1 MKNAVVLLTLG
12 MLLSAS
18 CKKQQEIDKDTS
30 SFDENNYA
38 TNVANDIGSISDE
51 AGRNKTVSGYKGAS
65 NDELQS
71 GPCAT
76 LKFDTLVGSNPD
88 SITVN
93 FGTSNCLC
101 NDGKYRRGEILIT
114 YTGKYKDSLAFITMT
129 TINYFVDDNG
139 VSGSRTVKN
148 LGHNA
153 QGHLVYDIT
162 ENLNIAKANNGGT
175 IVYNGQRRREWL
187 SGENTI
193 YWGDDK
199 YSITGSASG
208 HNSNGRSFTSGIT
221 KPLVRDMS
229 LACRKH
235 FVSGTYNHTP
245 ENKPT
250 RTIDFGDGACDDIA
264 TVTVNGKTYTV
275 TLR

>member
-1 MKNAVVLLTLG
+1 MKNAVVLLSLG
-12 MLLSAS
+12 LLLGSS
-18 CKKQQEIDKDTS
+18 CRKQQEIDKDTS

-38 TNVANDIGSISDE
+38 TNVANDMGSISDE
-51 AGRNKTVSGYKGAS
+51 AGRNKTVSGYKGAGS
-65 NDELQS
+65 MELQS

-88 SITVN
+88 SITVD
-93 FGTSNCLC
+93 FGSSNCMC
-101 NDGKYRRGEILIT
+101 NDGKNRRGKILIT
-114 YTGKYKDSLAFITMT
+114 YTGKYRDSLAFITMT
-129 TINYFVDDNG
+129 PVNYFVDDNG
-139 VSGSRTVKN
+139 ISGSRTVKN
-148 LGHNA
+148 LGHNEA
-153 QGHLVYDIT
+153 GHLVYDIN

-187 SGENTI
+187 TGESTVL
-193 YWGDDK
+193 WSDDK

-208 HNSNGRSFTSGIT
+208 QNANGRSFTSSIT

-235 FVSGTYNHTP
+235 FVSGVFTHTP
-245 ENKPT
+245 EHKPT
-250 RTIDFGDGACDDIA
+250 RTVDFGDGACDDIA